1 MHTAL
6 RFGLWVGLV
15 YAGLAAIV
23 IVKDRKTHGGGWIS
37 LSGIVSYLVTFPV
50 SVLAEKIG
58 HRLNYQRNSHMLLAV
73 LGTGLAVMLL
83 AALLALPFT
92 L

>member
-6 RFGLWVGLV
+6 HLGLLVGLV
-15 YAGLAAIV
+15 YAVLAAIV

-37 LSGIVSYLVTFPV
+37 LSGLVSYLVTFPV
-50 SVLAEKIG
+50 SALAEKVG
-58 HRLNYQRNSHMLLAV
+58 HRLNHQRNSHMLLAV
-73 LGTGLAVMLL
+73 LGTAVAVALI

-92 L
+92 Q